1 MAFNRKANVT
11 EKIAGHEIVAPQLG
25 RSTMQWQRGSGTDS
39 DGQDTNSKYAPT
51 RILTSIAKSII
62 IYFSRSGSTELLAA
76 KLADRTGA
84 DLLEIVA
91 KNPYPGRY
99 LSTLSRANQE
109 RESDDYPELMM
120 DIPDLS
126 QYDTVFLGYPIWA
139 MTLSHPMVSFLS
151 EYGSLLNN
159 KRIIPFMSQGSY
171 GQGDSVQRIGRI
183 MQGHGVNADIYSR
196 PLVIDGNKVDQADL
210 QISQWLKRIN

>member
-1 MAFNRKANVT
+1 MVLNRKADVT
-11 EKIAGHEIVAPQLG
+11 ETIAGHEIVAPQLG
-25 RSTMQWQRGSGTDS
+25 RSAMQWRHGYGTDS
-39 DGQDTNSKYAPT
+39 DGQDTNSKYEPT
-51 RILTSIAKSII
+51 RVLTPTAKSII

-76 KLADRTGA
+76 KLANRTGA
-84 DLLEIVA
+84 DILEIVV
-91 KNPYPGRY
+91 KDPYPGRY
-99 LSTLSRANQE
+99 LSTLSRANRE
-109 RESDDYPELMM
+109 RETDDYPELAM

-126 QYDTVFLGYPIWA
+126 QYETVFLGYPIWA

-183 MQGHGVNADIYSR
+183 LQGQGVNANIYSR
-196 PLVIDGNKVDQADL
+196 PLVVDGNKVDQADF
-210 QISQWLKRIN
+210 QINQWLKRIK